1 MREGPLF
8 VMVLSSHL
16 LADLT
21 EVVVAPVLARTGD
34 QAHELEIPFE
44 WDDQSLLISVAGL
57 AAILG
62 ADLRRKVTS
71 LAAH

>member
-1 MREGPLF
+1 
-8 VMVLSSHL
+8 
-16 LADLT
+16 
-21 EVVVAPVLARTGD
+21 VLARRAIKLTNF
-34 QAHELEIPFE
+34 EIPFE